1 MCREWRTPYPPFC
14 APAAPSQAARDALDS
29 SMSSLWYALGYAEPS
44 LASRLMHG
52 LKARLG
58 LAPPTAGE
66 RMEAAIDAAGNTLM
80 GAGAGLTQGVF
91 ARLRDAVGA

>member
-1 MCREWRTPYPPFC
+1 
-14 APAAPSQAARDALDS
+14 
-29 SMSSLWYALGYAEPS
+29 
-44 LASRLMHG
+44 MHG